1 MFSSEFSEICKN
13 RFIERLWWLLFRG
26 GELLDFCLLSI
37 YRRWFSVPLFLPLR
51 GSAVGCCRRTQHR
64 RVFGVYAL
72 YSRRGILLGLAGP
85 RVSLVGRGWI
95 WWWGGSAAAVG
106 WFRLVVVGPRY
117 LVGGCSGISQWMGH
131 ISAELKF
138 SVLQTTT
145 DFIPVSILFLYFYL
159 WC

>member
-72 YSRRGILLGLAGP
+72 FNCGGFLLGEFCLGWLARACLLSGGGGLGGGVCGCFWLVSPGCGGP
-85 RVSLVGRGWI
+85 SLFGW
-95 WWWGGSAAAVG
+95 G
-106 WFRLVVVGPRY
+106 
-117 LVGGCSGISQWMGH
+117 
-131 ISAELKF
+131 
-138 SVLQTTT
+138 VLG
-145 DFIPVSILFLYFYL
+145 DFPMDGAY
-159 WC
+159 

>member
-1 MFSSEFSEICKN
+1 MVAAAALSIGGFLVFMPYTVAEEFC
-13 RFIERLWWLLFRG
+13 LGWLARA
-26 GELLDFCLLSI
+26 CLLSGG
-37 YRRWFSVPLFLPLR
+37 VDLVV
-51 GSAVGCCRRTQHR
+51 GST
-64 RVFGVYAL
+64 
-72 YSRRGILLGLAGP
+72 
-85 RVSLVGRGWI
+85 
-95 WWWGGSAAAVG
+95 AAVG

-138 SVLQTTT
+138 TVLQTTT